1 MKKFIVSLLAMLVPV
16 LSMAHN
22 ELDENLS
29 QYYKTNKVAGDS
41 KKVDDY
47 QWMRRVSIDI
57 AGRIPTHQEIEAFIK
72 NPSADKKLTTVNK
85 MLDSI
90 DYVNNYQ
97 NFWSDLLRIR
107 PERLSDDVGLI
118 KSYPY
123 MEYVK
128 TFIRDDI
135 SYKSFVFELLSA
147 TGKYTD
153 NPATGY
159 MIRDTGMPL
168 DNLATSLQLFIGK
181 DIACSQCHDDPF
193 QDYSQRQFYEMAALF
208 NPLENREKRD
218 SYNDTVKRIDQEI
231 KEITKQDRIDNTV
244 RQLLSANLFNL
255 SNNDAKTLKYPHDYK
270 YEDAKPLSVVEAS
283 SLDGKLKGLKDNKR
297 QAASEW
303 VVNHSDF
310 QNAVVNRI
318 WGSIVGKP
326 LISPEI
332 NFNIKDYPEGQVL
345 KYLGDYFKT
354 HDYSI
359 KELIRLITTSD
370 FYSRVAYTGSDESYK
385 LQSVLVKRMSAY
397 QIWDSIL
404 TLVLPDVNYSRVNF
418 AEYSDLLEIDWD
430 SLNGKA
436 ALDTVASLSQ
446 YDKKISA
453 NFLKYK
459 NIDLI
464 RSAYNMNSNSFMG
477 QFLKEYGC
485 SDRILLD
492 SSDDNGSITQILTIM
507 NSPIMELLLDKKSQI
522 FQSFSKNS
530 EKDAIF
536 ISILGRPANIQEKS
550 LIIKVELADLVW
562 CLINSRE
569 FLFRI

>member
-1 MKKFIVSLLAMLVPV
+1 MKRFIVTLVAMLVPV
-16 LSMAHN
+16 LSMARN
-22 ELDENLS
+22 ELDESLE
-29 QYYKTNKVAGDS
+29 QYYKTNKVTGNS
-41 KKVDDY
+41 QKVDDY

-57 AGRIPTHQEIEAFIK
+57 AGRIPTYQEIEEFVK
-72 NPSADKKLTTVNK
+72 NPSPTKKTDTVNK
-85 MLDSI
+85 ILNSV

-97 NFWSDLLRIR
+97 NFWADLLRIR
-107 PERLSDDVGLI
+107 PERLSDDVALL

-147 TGKYTD
+147 TGKYTS

-159 MIRDTGMPL
+159 MIRDNGMPL

-181 DIACSQCHDDPF
+181 DIACAQCHDDPF
-193 QDYSQRQFYEMAALF
+193 QDYSQKQFYEMAALF
-208 NPLENREKRD
+208 NPLDNRERRATY
-218 SYNDTVKRIDQEI
+218 SDTLKRIDSEI
-231 KEITKQDRIDNTV
+231 KEITQKDRIDNNV

-255 SNNDAKTLKYPHDYK
+255 SDNDEKVLKFPHDYK
-270 YEDAKPLSVVEAS
+270 YEDAKPLSAVEPA
-283 SLDGKLKGLKDNKR
+283 SLDGKLKGLERGKR

-303 VVNHSDF
+303 IINHSDF
-310 QNAVVNRI
+310 QNAIVNRI
-318 WGSIVGKP
+318 WGNIVGKP
-326 LISPEI
+326 LIAPET
-332 NFNIKDYPEGQVL
+332 NFNLEDSAEGQVL
-345 KYLGDYFKT
+345 KYIGEYFKT

-359 KELIRLITTSD
+359 RELIRLITTSD
-370 FYSRVAYTGSDESYK
+370 FYSRIAYTGKEEEYK
-385 LQSVLVKRMSAY
+385 LQAVLVKRMSAH

-404 TLVLPDVNYSRVNF
+404 TLVLPDVNYSRVSF
-418 AEYSDLLEIDWD
+418 SEYSVLLEIDWD
-430 SLNGKA
+430 SLSGQD
-436 ALDTVASLSQ
+436 ALDAVANLRE
-446 YDKKISA
+446 YDKKITG

-459 NIDLI
+459 NIDLV
-464 RSAYNMNSNSFMG
+464 RSAYCMNTNSFMG

-507 NSPIMELLLDKKSQI
+507 NSPIMELMLDKKSQI

-530 EKDAIF
+530 EKDSTF
-536 ISILGRPANIQEKS
+536 ISILGRPANVQEKS
-550 LIIKVELADLVW
+550 LIVKVELADLVW
-562 CLINSRE
+562 ALINSRE

>member
-1 MKKFIVSLLAMLVPV
+1 MKKFIVSLLAMIVPV

-22 ELDENLS
+22 ELDETLT
-29 QYYKTNKVAGDS
+29 QYYKTNKVTGNS

-57 AGRIPTHQEIEAFIK
+57 AGRIPTHQEIESFIK
-72 NPSADKKLTTVNK
+72 NPSADKKTDTVNK
-85 MLDSI
+85 MLNSI

-97 NFWSDLLRIR
+97 NFWADLLRIR
-107 PERLSDDVGLI
+107 PERLSDDVALL

-123 MEYVK
+123 MDYVK

-159 MIRDTGMPL
+159 MIRDNGMPL
-168 DNLATSLQLFIGK
+168 DNLATSLQLFIAK
-181 DIACSQCHDDPF
+181 DIACAQCHDDPF
-193 QDYSQRQFYEMAALF
+193 QDYSQKQFYEMAALF
-208 NPLENREKRD
+208 NPLENREKRATYSATLKKVD
-218 SYNDTVKRIDQEI
+218 AEI
-231 KEITKQDRIDNTV
+231 REITKKDRIDNNV

-255 SNNDAKTLKYPHDYK
+255 SDNDAKLLKYPHDYK
-270 YEDAKPLSVVEAS
+270 YEDVKPLSVVEAS
-283 SLDGKLKGLKDNKR
+283 TLDGKLKGVDKNKR

-310 QNAVVNRI
+310 QNAIVNRI

-326 LISPEI
+326 LISPET
-332 NFNIKDYPEGQVL
+332 NFNIQDYAEGQVL
-345 KYLGDYFKT
+345 KYLGEYFRT

-397 QIWDSIL
+397 QIWDSVL
-404 TLVLPDVNYSRVNF
+404 TLVLPDVNYTRVSY
-418 AEYSDLLEIDWD
+418 AEYSNLLEINWEEL
-430 SLNGKA
+430 SGQT
-436 ALDTVASLSQ
+436 ALDTVVNLRD
-446 YDKKISA
+446 YDKKIA
-453 NFLKYK
+453 TNFLKYK

-464 RSAYNMNSNSFMG
+464 RSAYSMNSNSFMG

-536 ISILGRPANIQEKS
+536 LSILGRPANVQEKS
-550 LIIKVELADLVW
+550 LILKVELADLVW
-562 CLINSRE
+562 SLINSRE